1 MHKDGDRP
9 AAVAA
14 KLAGDDC
21 CVIFGIRNRRKLFAH
36 IIGDQGST
44 ILSVKKIKSHQ
55 DLTLGVR
62 DASMCVRRSPASDA
76 NDQSGGRQCDVVV
89 WTSMSKPLFN
99 VPRPCG
105 EVAGRDA
112 VDLGSLGP
120 YQRNVAE
127 FR

>member
-44 ILSVKKIKSHQ
+44 ILSVKIIKSHQ
-55 DLTLGVR
+55 DLTLAVR

-76 NDQSGGRQCDVVV
+76 DDQSGSQCDVVV
-89 WTSMSKPLFN
+89 WTSMSKPLLN
-99 VPRPCG
+99 VPRRCG
-105 EVAGRDA
+105 EVGGRDA